1 MTIGE
6 LRALPVGRGQIG
18 EVRYL
23 PVGVAPRG
31 RGRGNVGRDVSASIA
46 RIGVKLPMVGQHQE
60 SKGVEN
66 MAREEL
72 DSLKPDISENPWVRN
87 DVKRNK
93 LLEKMKSF
101 VPRPDGGDDL
111 ASLDVADSERN
122 TVQREHLKREL
133 DEVLRGIRQMGGVGA
148 IARERE
154 GGSGSAEETDPDR
167 RQAEKL
173 WKKSTKKDENKLQKA
188 ESPAEVEAAFAA
200 LVSEC
205 GTASV
210 AAATG
215 GNTNN
220 TSSEAEPTNEEEEED
235 QKIRS
240 ALETDCEDDKDVESE
255 MDIEGADDND
265 DDDDDDDDEAYISIT
280 AL

>member
-111 ASLDVADSERN
+111 VSLDVADSERN

-154 GGSGSAEETDPDR
+154 GGSGPVEESDPER

-173 WKKSTKKDENKLQKA
+173 WKKSTKKDQDKLQKA

-205 GTASV
+205 GTAN
-210 AAATG
+210 G
-215 GNTNN
+215 GNTNES
-220 TSSEAEPTNEEEEED
+220 SSEAEPANEDEEED

-240 ALETDCEDDKDVESE
+240 ALETDCEDDKDEESE
-255 MDIEGADDND
+255 MDIEGADDE
-265 DDDDDDDDEAYISIT
+265 DDDEAYISIT